1 MGGAVNEPAAALY
14 PARVSHRRR
23 VAPFYRFVYR
33 VFYLLLDVD
42 RIDEAARDLH
52 LFSHNRF
59 NLLAFHDA
67 DHGDGRQ
74 AGLRAWSE
82 GLLRGAGI
90 ELDGGRI
97 RLLCLPRLLGFGFN
111 PISLW
116 YCEHRDGTLRAV
128 ITEVRNTFGEK
139 HSYLLASGGA
149 PMPYESAQEKDKCFH
164 VSPFFDLVGRYRF
177 LLSEPGE
184 RLRVVI
190 HESREGVP
198 ILDATLA
205 GERRTL
211 TDAALLGQVLRMPLM
226 TLKVVGAIH
235 WEALKIWLRGARFHR
250 KPAPPQAEVT

>member
-1 MGGAVNEPAAALY
+1 MIEPAAALY

-23 VAPFYRFVYR
+23 VPPYYRFVYR

-42 RIDEAARDLH
+42 RIAEAARGLR

-67 DHGDGRQ
+67 DHGNGERG
-74 AGLRAWSE
+74 GLRAWAE
-82 GLLRGAGI
+82 RVLTEAGI
-90 ELDGGRI
+90 ALQGGRI
-97 RLLCLPRLLGFGFN
+97 RLLCLPRVLGFGFN

-116 YCEHRDGTLRAV
+116 YCEHRDGSLRAV
-128 ITEVRNTFGEK
+128 IAEVRNTFGEK
-139 HSYLLASGGA
+139 HAYLLASGGA
-149 PMPYESAQEKDKCFH
+149 PMPYPLAQDKDKCFH

-184 RLRVVI
+184 RLRLVI
-190 HESREGVP
+190 HESREGQP

-205 GERRTL
+205 AERR
-211 TDAALLGQVLRMPLM
+211 ALSDSAVLGQVLRVPLM

-235 WEALKIWLRGARFHR
+235 WQALKIWLRGARFHR
-250 KPAPPQAEVT
+250 KPNPPQAEVT